1 MNSLFQ
7 VIRPALLQQG
17 FELVR
22 REELEVTDD
31 VSIIEALGEPV
42 HITLGTYTNIKVSCH
57 VQSGGLLGDSAAPRG
72 PLHQPQC
79 EPLAAMSSVR

>member
-1 MNSLFQ
+1 MLQ

-22 REELEVTDD
+22 REGLEVTDD

-42 HITLGTYTNIKVSCH
+42 HITLGTYTNIKVSCY
-57 VQSGGLLGDSAAPRG
+57 VQGGGFAGCLCRPTRG
-72 PLHQPQC
+72 PLHQQQC
-79 EPLAAMSSVR
+79 EPLAAKSNVR